1 MKNHYLF
8 GLFLA
13 FLCFASPGANAQTF
27 TSPSGNLS
35 VTFYDTT
42 FHDSVNCGTYRNYH
56 HAFTKLV
63 AVPYDTVYMID
74 TLYGVVVSYTWNL
87 TGTSPWMDTFSQGN
101 GVGDYTLGGLPGVV
115 HFTESDRAYKFV
127 SGTDTVWVPPMHDSL
142 FVTNPCLYST
152 VGGRLFNDVNGNCT
166 YDTGELLFNG
176 VNPTCY
182 QTYSPG
188 YTSNSNWPFF
198 SSFSGYSF
206 KVQQSWLSSGSVFL
220 DSSYSF
226 IFPSTCFIGPYTY
239 TTVPQTGF
247 DIPLQCSSN
256 LDVQCWMGSPGSARP
271 ARAFFVQPY
280 VSNLGCDTVSGVLTL
295 VKDHRVTYDA
305 SLSAFP
311 ADIVIGDTLMWNYA
325 NLSSLSSGAYW
336 NNFMASLHM
345 TPNSTVTI
353 GDTLCFHIYTGVP
366 AADINPANNDQWI
379 CIPVVTSYDPNIKEV
394 SPAGDGPTGDIPSLT
409 DELTYTIH
417 FQNTGTAEAIDIHV
431 TDTLDSH
438 VDPTSLKILG
448 ASHLMN
454 PRWRAG
460 NVVDFQFPNIWL
472 ADSFHNEPA
481 SHGYVRFK
489 VKLNT
494 HTPGTQIKNKG
505 YIYFD
510 TNPAVITNQTLNT
523 LVHTASVPNVAVPE
537 VKVYPNPASDAIT
550 VENLQD
556 GQVTIVNMNGTVVLQ
571 QTITGTNAEININ
584 RLPTGVYVLKTVNKT
599 GITTRKFV
607 KE

>member
-1 MKNHYLF
+1 MKSRYLPLLVLVF
-8 GLFLA
+8 FFCMPFRSIG
-13 FLCFASPGANAQTF
+13 QTF

-35 VTFYDTT
+35 VTYYDTIY
-42 FHDSVNCGTYRNYH
+42 HDSVYCSTYRNIYH
-56 HAFTKLV
+56 TFTKLS

-74 TLYGVVVSYTWNL
+74 TLYGIVLSYTINL
-87 TGTSPWMDTFSQGN
+87 VGTSPWTDTFSRGN
-101 GVGDYTLGGLPGVV
+101 GVGDYGLGGMPGMVMFPEID
-115 HFTESDRAYKFV
+115 HAYKFV
-127 SGTDTVWVPPMHDSL
+127 SGTDTVWVPPMLDS
-142 FVTNPCLYST
+142 FYVTNPCQFST
-152 VGGRLFNDVNGNCT
+152 VSGQLFNDVNGNCT

-176 VNPTCY
+176 VNPTNY
-182 QTYSPG
+182 QTFSPG
-188 YTSNSNWPFF
+188 YNSTSTWP
-198 SSFSGYSF
+198 SYTSSGYYFS
-206 KVQQSWLSSGSVFL
+206 VQQSWLASGSVFL
-220 DSSYSF
+220 DSTFSF
-226 IFPSTCFIGPYTY
+226 IFPSTCFIGPYSY

-256 LDVQCWMGSPGSARP
+256 LDVQCWMGSPGRARP
-271 ARAFFVQPY
+271 ARALFVQPY
-280 VSNLGCDTVSGVLTL
+280 VSNLGCDAVSGVLTL
-295 VKDHRVTYDA
+295 VKDHRVTYNA
-305 SLSAFP
+305 SLSAYP
-311 ADIVIGDTLMWNYA
+311 ADVVMGDTLQWNYSA
-325 NLSSLSSGAYW
+325 LSSLSSGAYW
-336 NNFMASLHM
+336 NSFMASLHM
-345 TPNSTVTI
+345 TPDSSVTF
-353 GDTLCFHIYTGVP
+353 GDTLCFHIFTGVP
-366 AADINPANNDQWI
+366 TGDINPANNDQWI

-394 SPAGDGPTGDIPSLT
+394 APAGDGPTGDIPSLT

-438 VDPTSLKILG
+438 VDPTSLKVLG

-523 LVHTASVPNVAVPE
+523 LVHTAYVPNVAVAE

-556 GQVTIVNMNGTVVLQ
+556 GLLTIVNMNGAVVLQ
-571 QTITGTNAEININ
+571 QTITGSKTEININ

-599 GITTRKFV
+599 GTTTRKFV

>member
-1 MKNHYLF
+1 MRNRYLL
-8 GLFLA
+8 GLILSL
-13 FLCFASPGANAQTF
+13 LCFITSTTKAQTF
-27 TSPSGNLS
+27 SSGNLS
-35 VTFYDTT
+35 VSINFDSTY
-42 FHDSVNCGTYRNYH
+42 HDSSYCRSWRQVN
-56 HAFTKLV
+56 FLV
-63 AVPYDTVYMID
+63 SKTSSFSHDYITLID
-74 TLYGVVVSYTWNL
+74 TNSGTLNGIDSNYFGSTTWTTVFNIFASVSDQELPASLYAHLNF
-87 TGTSPWMDTFSQGN
+87 DI
-101 GVGDYTLGGLPGVV
+101 
-115 HFTESDRAYKFV
+115 YKFI
-127 SGTDTVWVPPMHDSL
+127 SGADTIFINLHPDSL
-142 FVTNPCLYST
+142 AVSSPCTYST
-152 VGGRLFNDVNGNCT
+152 VSGRIYSDNNGNCV
-166 YDTGELLFNG
+166 YDAGDTGIWVVPSCADTVFG
-176 VNPTCY
+176 GIAV
-182 QTYSPG
+182 TYSLYPDFYNG
-188 YTSNSNWPFF
+188 NYSVNIQQTHMT
-198 SSFSGYSF
+198 GYS
-206 KVQQSWLSSGSVFL
+206 LFL
-220 DSSYSF
+220 DSSFSF
-226 IFPSTCFIGPYTY
+226 IFPASSCFPGTY
-239 TTVPQTGF
+239 AFHTLPQTNVDF
-247 DIPLQCSSN
+247 PLQCSGN

-280 VSNLGCDTVSGVLTL
+280 VSNLGCDAVSGVLTL
-295 VKDHRVTYDA
+295 VKDHRVAYDA
-305 SLSAFP
+305 SLSAYP
-311 ADIVIGDTLMWNYA
+311 ADTVIGDTLLWNYYS
-325 NLSSLSSGAYW
+325 LSSLSSGVYW
-336 NNFMASLHM
+336 NSFMASLHM
-345 TPNSTVTI
+345 TPDSSVTI

-366 AADINPANNDQWI
+366 GADINPANNDQWI

-448 ASHLMN
+448 TSHLMN
-454 PRWRAG
+454 PRWKAG

-523 LVHTASVPNVAVPE
+523 LVHTATVPNVAVPE
-537 VKVYPNPASDAIT
+537 VMVYPNPASDAIT

-556 GQVTIVNMNGTVVLQ
+556 GLLTIVNMNGAVVLQ
-571 QTITGTNAEININ
+571 QTITGNKTEININ